1 METKKTVMEIVEVLE
16 EMGLVIEF
24 CEDKM
29 DFDLREYV
37 VDSLEFVSFIM
48 EIEQHF
54 EIEIPSE
61 LLIYDNIKS
70 TVGFANMINE
80 LRAEDNVMT

>member
-1 METKKTVMEIVEVLE
+1 MDTKKTVLEIVEVLDD
-16 EMGLVIEF
+16 MGLVIDF

-29 DFDLREYV
+29 DFDLREYI

-80 LRAEDNVMT
+80 MRAELAI

>member
-1 METKKTVMEIVEVLE
+1 MDTKKTVLEIVEVLDD
-16 EMGLVIEF
+16 MGLVIDF

-29 DFDLREYV
+29 DFDLREYI

-80 LRAEDNVMT
+80 MKAQPEI

>member
-1 METKKTVMEIVEVLE
+1 
-16 EMGLVIEF
+16 MGLVIDF

-29 DFDLREYV
+29 DFDLREYI

-80 LRAEDNVMT
+80 MRAELAI

>member
-1 METKKTVMEIVEVLE
+1 MDTRQIIIEIVEVLND
-16 EMGLVIEF
+16 MGLVIDF
-24 CEDKM
+24 CERQI
-29 DFDLREYV
+29 DFDLREYI

-54 EIEIPSE
+54 KIEIPSE

-70 TVGFANMINE
+70 TVGFANMISE
-80 LRAEDNVMT
+80 MRAEITI

>member
-1 METKKTVMEIVEVLE
+1 METNKVVMEIVEVLDD
-16 EMGLVIEF
+16 MGLVIDF
-24 CEDKM
+24 NEDKM
-29 DFDLREYV
+29 DFDLREYI

-54 EIEIPSE
+54 DIEIPSE

-80 LRAEDNVMT
+80 MKENSIA